1 MLFCVLI
8 FEKEKN
14 TKLASTGKKKSCL
27 SEAIVRISSISNY
40 SIMECHKGVNFPAQF
55 VVRIQHSPTCWIQLL
70 LSLLVQVSLDFLQ
83 AGFIS
88 ERILIDGGLNLPA
101 TNGSTLKIDIPKRKI
116 YFATMHFQVLLLLD
130 LGRGPH
136 FKLAVL
142 LAFLDCTHCSW
153 SKVLEKTNTLE
164 VGSW

>member
-1 MLFCVLI
+1 M
-8 FEKEKN
+8 
-14 TKLASTGKKKSCL
+14 STGKRKSCL
-27 SEAIVRISSISNY
+27 SEAIVRISFISNY

-116 YFATMHFQVLLLLD
+116 YFAATMHFQVLLLLETWGGI
-130 LGRGPH
+130 LTLMMSQTH
-136 FKLAVL
+136 ISTAINWQCFL
-142 LAFLDCTHCSW
+142 LFWIAPT
-153 SKVLEKTNTLE
+153 V
-164 VGSW
+164 VGAKFWRWENQNVWK